1 MIFVTVRLEREN
13 DVLAQQLL
21 TSKISMRSDLDKLE
35 DIKETLEKELAI
47 SRYKNT
53 TSGRSRMS
61 KLKNHQNWS

>member
-1 MIFVTVRLEREN
+1 MIFGTVRLEREN

-21 TSKISMRSDLDKLE
+21 TSKISMRSELDKLE

-53 TSGRSRMS
+53 TSGCSRMS
-61 KLKNHQNWS
+61 PLKYHQK